1 MLPFTS
7 PGFSLEYSIRTRLRS
22 VIIYLFPELGTLV
35 MYIVSMYTHNFRWLN
50 LNIHWGHFWFSA
62 FSFLLNISPGFR
74 PMRFFLLIS
83 RKISRLVISCN
94 RHSYWLHLETFLD
107 ILRLNY
113 FASLD
118 LIIHNSNDVEFLI
131 GV

>member
-22 VIIYLFPELGTLV
+22 VIIYLFSWTGNSCNVYCIL
-35 MYIVSMYTHNFRWLN
+35 YTHKFRWLN

-62 FSFLLNISPGFR
+62 FSFLLDISPGFR

-83 RKISRLVISCN
+83 RKISRLVISCY
-94 RHSYWLHLETFLD
+94 RHSHWLHLETFLD